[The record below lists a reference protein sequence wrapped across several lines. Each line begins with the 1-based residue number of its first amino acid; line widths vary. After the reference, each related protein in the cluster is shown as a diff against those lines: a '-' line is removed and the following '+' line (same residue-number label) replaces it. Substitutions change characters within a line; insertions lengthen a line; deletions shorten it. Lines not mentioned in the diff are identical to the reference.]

1 MISDPSSKYYKS
13 NWEAYYKT
21 MAYETSQI
29 PWDVTPDKASKLDLE
44 IITQYFKSSLP
55 LVDIGCGI
63 GTQSSFLKKYFDVV
77 IGTDISEEAIKIAN
91 QKYGNENVEFSSL
104 DILNID
110 EIKTF
115 SDHYGPCNLYM
126 RGMLQQIL
134 EVDREKFTEAIKILL
149 QNNGKLYFTELST
162 DAGVFFLDL
171 KRKLGQFPPQLQR
184 VLTEKVT
191 KMVGVNLK
199 DIDKIFIP
207 ESFNVLIQG
216 ITTISLKLDEN
227 NFIGVPAVY
236 GLVSLK

>member
-13 NWEAYYKT
+13 SWEAYYKT

-29 PWDVTPDKASKLDLE
+29 PWDVAPDKASKLDLE

-63 GTQSSFLKKYFDVV
+63 GTQSMFLKKHFDVV

-91 QKYGNENVEFSSL
+91 QKYGNENVKFCSL
-104 DILNID
+104 DILNLD

-115 SDHYGPCNLYM
+115 SNNYGPCNLYM

-134 EVDREKFTEAIKILL
+134 EVDRQKFTEAIKILM

-162 DAGVFFLDL
+162 DAGIFFLDL
-171 KRKLGQFPPQLQR
+171 KRKLGKFPPQLQR
-184 VLTEKVT
+184 VLTEK
-191 KMVGVNLK
+191 
-199 DIDKIFIP
+199 
-207 ESFNVLIQG
+207 
-216 ITTISLKLDEN
+216 IT
-227 NFIGVPAVY
+227 
-236 GLVSLK
+236 